1 VRNRAWMDFLLNVA
15 ATFIGALLALIS
27 GWLLSRADRVRHERS
42 AIQACI
48 NDIHRRRVYRP
59 FTASALATP
68 LAASV
73 RDDLDRCNQSVL
85 ASRTQLARTMDSLPV
100 GHRAATSLTSMHGA
114 CSRYLTAVERQEE
127 LFWVLLMDLR
137 QALLD
142 GISGLAVTDPKLDPK
157 EPGMGE
163 VA

>member
-1 VRNRAWMDFLLNVA
+1 M
-15 ATFIGALLALIS
+15 
-27 GWLLSRADRVRHERS
+27 LSRADRVRHERS

-48 NDIHRRRVYRP
+48 NDIHRRRAYRP
-59 FTASALATP
+59 ITASALATP

-85 ASRTQLARTMDSLPV
+85 ASRTQIARTMDSLPV
-100 GHRAATSLTSMHGA
+100 GHRAATSLMSMHAA
-114 CSRYLTAVERQEE
+114 CSRYLTAVERHEE
-127 LFWVLLMDLR
+127 QFWVLLMNLR
-137 QALLD
+137 QELLH
-142 GISGLAVTDPKLDPK
+142 GVSGLAATDPKLAHK